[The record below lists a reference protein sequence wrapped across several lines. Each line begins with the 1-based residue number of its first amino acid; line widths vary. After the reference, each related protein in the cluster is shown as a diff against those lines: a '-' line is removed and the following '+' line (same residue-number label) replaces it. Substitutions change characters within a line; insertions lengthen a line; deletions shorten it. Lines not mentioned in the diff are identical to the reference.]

1 MGSFPGESASMA
13 VEKGSA
19 SRRTGL
25 RWCTFVLSIRATICI
40 AAMAVH
46 AISSRGNGVDGVFS
60 AAPFLGSA
68 AREIPQ

>member
-19 SRRTGL
+19 SRRTRL

-60 AAPFLGSA
+60 AAPFLGGA
-68 AREIPQ
+68 ARKIP

>member
-19 SRRTGL
+19 SRRTRL

-46 AISSRGNGVDGVFS
+46 AISSRGNGVDGLCS
-60 AAPFLGSA
+60 AVSFLGTT
-68 AREIPQ
+68 ARDIPK

>member
-19 SRRTGL
+19 SRRAGL
-25 RWCTFVLSIRATICI
+25 RWSTFVLSIRATICI

-46 AISSRGNGVDGVFS
+46 AISSRGNGFAGVFS
-60 AAPFLGSA
+60 AAPFLGGA
-68 AREIPQ
+68 ARKIP